1 MKILKTSASIQKLAL
16 KLRSENK
23 IIGLVPTMG
32 YLHEGHISLIKTAR
46 KKADVVFVSIF
57 VNPIQFGPAE
67 DFTRYPRDFKRDEKL
82 CKDVGVDFIFYP
94 DEKDIYP
101 ENYSTYAVVENVTDI
116 LEGKIRPGHFK
127 GVTTVCLKLFNITC
141 PHFAVFG
148 QKDAQQLAV
157 IRKMVADLNLPLKII
172 RGETVREP
180 DGLAMSSRN
189 VYLSKEQRRDAPVL
203 YKALSYAKRK
213 ISEGY
218 NRDIDFLS
226 HQMYKLI
233 KSRAAVTKIDYI
245 AFNNYR
251 TLEPAESLK
260 KLKKGT
266 ELLISLA
273 VRFGKIR
280 LIDNIVIKY

>member
-1 MKILKTSASIQKLAL
+1 MKILRTSSSAQRLAL

-23 IIGLVPTMG
+23 VIGIVPTMG

-46 KKADVVFVSIF
+46 KKADAVFVSIF
-57 VNPIQFGPAE
+57 VNPLQFGPAE

-82 CKDVGVDFIFYP
+82 CKETGADYIFYP
-94 DEKDIYP
+94 DAKDMYP
-101 ENYSTYAVVENVTDI
+101 DNYSTYVDIENITNI

-127 GVTTVCLKLFNITC
+127 GVTTVCLKLFNIIC

-157 IRKMVADLNLPLKII
+157 IRKMVSDLNLPLNII
-172 RGETVREP
+172 KGETLRES

-189 VYLSKEQRRDAPVL
+189 VYLSEEQRNDAPVL

-213 ISEGY
+213 ISDGY
-218 NRDIDFLS
+218 NRDIDFLT

-233 KSRAAVTKIDYI
+233 KSRLSVTKIDYI
-245 AFNNYR
+245 AFNDNR
-251 TLEPAESLK
+251 NLK
-260 KLKKGT
+260 PVVSFKNLKNNT
-266 ELLISLA
+266 ELLISIA

>member
-1 MKILKTSASIQKLAL
+1 MKILKTSSSAQKLAL

-23 IIGLVPTMG
+23 VIGFVPTMG

-46 KKADVVFVSIF
+46 KKVDSVFVSIF
-57 VNPIQFGPAE
+57 VNPLQFGPAE

-82 CKDVGVDFIFYP
+82 CKEAGADYIFYP
-94 DEKDIYP
+94 DVKNMYP
-101 ENYSTYAVVENVTDI
+101 DDYSTYVDVENITNI

-127 GVTTVCLKLFNITC
+127 GVTTVCLKLFNVIC

-157 IRKMVADLNLPLKII
+157 IKKMVSDLNLPLKII
-172 RGETVREP
+172 KGETVREP

-189 VYLSKEQRRDAPVL
+189 VYLSKEQRNDAPVL
-203 YKALSYAKRK
+203 FKALSYAKRK
-213 ISEGY
+213 ISKGY
-218 NRDIDFLS
+218 NRDIDFLT

-233 KSRAAVTKIDYI
+233 KSRPAVTKIDYV
-245 AFNNYR
+245 AFNDNR
-251 TLEPAESLK
+251 NLKPVESLK
-260 KLKKGT
+260 NLKKNT

>member
-1 MKILKTSASIQKLAL
+1 MKILKTSSSAQKLAL

-23 IIGLVPTMG
+23 IIGFVPTMG
-32 YLHEGHISLIKTAR
+32 YLHEGHLSLIKTAR
-46 KKADVVFVSIF
+46 KKGNIVFVSIF
-57 VNPIQFGPAE
+57 VNPLQFSPAE

-82 CKDVGVDFIFYP
+82 CKDAGTDYIFYP
-94 DEKDIYP
+94 DAKDMYGD
-101 ENYSTYAVVENVTDI
+101 NYSTFVDIENITNI

-127 GVTTVCLKLFNITC
+127 GVTTVCLKLFNIIW

-148 QKDAQQLAV
+148 QKDAQQLAI
-157 IRKMVADLNLPLKII
+157 IRKMVSDLNLPLKII
-172 RGETVREP
+172 IGETVREP

-189 VYLSKEQRRDAPVL
+189 VYLNKEQRNDAPVL
-203 YKALSYAKRK
+203 YKALDYAKRK

-218 NRDIDFLS
+218 NRDIDFLT

-233 KSRAAVTKIDYI
+233 KSRPAVTKIDYI
-245 AFNNYR
+245 AFNDNE
-251 TLEPAESLK
+251 TLNPVESLK
-260 KLKKGT
+260 KPKKGT

-280 LIDNIVIKY
+280 LIDNIIINL